1 MDVQANGIRVSVD
14 TDGSGPAVVLIH
26 GLSEDRTL
34 WDDQIDDL
42 ARDYKVIA
50 YDVRGHGRSEKPH
63 TDYSLDLLV
72 EDLRALLE
80 ALGETQATLVG
91 FSLGGMIS
99 QAFTLAHP
107 EMVKAMVLVDTVA
120 RFPNGGAMFA
130 ERSKTAELQ
139 GMAPLVDGMLSR
151 WFTPEYIAKN
161 PERMASFRN
170 KVLANDP
177 IAFAAT
183 CRVAVGFDLLDRLSE
198 IKAPTLLLYGE
209 HDLATPVAL
218 GKEIQSR
225 IKGAELKII
234 EGAAHTGP
242 VERPET
248 FNRLLLEFLD
258 KVHA

>member
-80 ALGETQATLVG
+80 ALGESQATLVG

-107 EMVKAMVLVDTVA
+107 EMVRAMVLVDAVA

-151 WFTPEYIAKN
+151 WFTAEYIA
-161 PERMASFRN
+161 
-170 KVLANDP
+170 
-177 IAFAAT
+177 
-183 CRVAVGFDLLDRLSE
+183 
-198 IKAPTLLLYGE
+198 
-209 HDLATPVAL
+209 
-218 GKEIQSR
+218 
-225 IKGAELKII
+225 
-234 EGAAHTGP
+234 
-242 VERPET
+242 
-248 FNRLLLEFLD
+248 
-258 KVHA
+258 